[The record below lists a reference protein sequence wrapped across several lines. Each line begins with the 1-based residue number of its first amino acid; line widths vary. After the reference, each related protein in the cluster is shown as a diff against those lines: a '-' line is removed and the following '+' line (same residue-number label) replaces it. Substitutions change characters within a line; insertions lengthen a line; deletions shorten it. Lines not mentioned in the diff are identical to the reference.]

1 MVRHVEPE
9 AFGEP
14 ADARTIRTAFF
25 SGTYIQDIQSRARA
39 LMQVNRD
46 YHPLH
51 LHCGRP
57 LAILATLDLSS
68 SESRSILEW
77 PV

>member
-25 SGTYIQDIQSRARA
+25 SGTYIHTVHTKQGQGLNA
-39 LMQVNRD
+39 
-46 YHPLH
+46 
-51 LHCGRP
+51 G
-57 LAILATLDLSS
+57 
-68 SESRSILEW
+68 E
-77 PV
+77 